1 MLSHPYRLN
10 DQQPQSMIGQRK
22 IIRQLS
28 ILIFAII
35 LGLLFGCADHSAV
48 NKELLSQNYQTL
60 SDDDLTLYYY
70 KLKDQIK
77 VVERDQNNSSISL
90 GFGMGS
96 YGSSGGRSGGAGV
109 TTSGGHTD
117 AATNLRDRRN
127 EVKLEMKKRDLKP

>member
-117 AATNLRDRRN
+117 AATHLRDRRN